1 MLWEVL
7 IRGCAWGLSP
17 RGLRRPVSGNRGV
30 IFLWRWHISGPR
42 FMLAL
47 VRVFQSVRGSSES
60 SSSWSEA
67 ELGATICLWL
77 CFLCEYEESFGIASE
92 GATYWSEVDWLSTSR
107 GGSAGPTST
116 SIASDWALVLDL
128 GVGRSRWAAMLLDGP
143 AFEAWGEGST
153 SAGFL
158 IANSSRSDW
167 NASDMDAWKE
177 PICCWICIFK
187 ESPRDF
193 SRFLWILF
201 CKTVPGVGGTA
212 LAGVF
217 NDKELKASGW
227 GRGVR

>member
-7 IRGCAWGLSP
+7 IRSWALEGLEDLCLATGEWSSSEDDTYLDLDLCLP
-17 RGLRRPVSGNRGV
+17 LSECFLGLGW
-30 IFLWRWHISGPR
+30 I
-42 FMLAL
+42 
-47 VRVFQSVRGSSES
+47 RGSSES

-67 ELGATICLWL
+67 ELGVTVCLWL
-77 CFLCEYEESFGIASE
+77 CFLCEYKVSFGIASE
-92 GATYWSEVDWLSTSR
+92 GATYWSEEVWLSTSR

-116 SIASDWALVLDL
+116 SIASDCALVLDL
-128 GVGRSRWAAMLLDGP
+128 GGGRSRWAAELLDGP

-158 IANSSRSDW
+158 TANSSRSDW
-167 NASDMDAWKE
+167 NASNMDAWKE

-212 LAGVF
+212 LAGG
-217 NDKELKASGW
+217 L
-227 GRGVR
+227 